1 MGILENKE
9 VMIVVI
15 SMILNKKWFYNEIKV
30 SFLCI
35 ITSINRTTTKLVP
48 KVRRW

>member
-9 VMIVVI
+9 VMIVMI
-15 SMILNKKWFYNEIKV
+15 GMILNKKWFYNEIKV

-35 ITSINRTTTKLVP
+35 ITSIYRIR
-48 KVRRW
+48 KVLTLRVAR